1 MKRSRL
7 VVFSTSMF
15 LILAG
20 LSSTD
25 VLSQAVFGKIAGI
38 VTDPSGAA
46 VPGAAVLITDVD
58 RGTQYHAAS
67 GSQGEYAQGQLLA
80 GSYAVT
86 VSASGF
92 GQFTSRVQ
100 VHVDSTVE
108 VNAKLQVG
116 SQSGTVQVTDETPL
130 LQVDRAEVSTTL
142 QTTEVE
148 NLPVIDRNATGLV
161 FTVPG
166 TQLTSFQHSA
176 AENPQGGYQFAS
188 NGQQFFANGFL
199 LDGTENNSAILG
211 IAVINPNIDSLE
223 ELKVTTSNY
232 DAQFGSVGGALLQ
245 GTTKA
250 GTNTFHGSAFDYLRN
265 GYFNAQNPFAPGA
278 LPLHWQQFGGSIGG
292 PVWKDKVFFFA
303 DYQGTRRTTG
313 APAIVTVPTA
323 AERAGDL
330 SALLGGVI
338 AGAPLVQ
345 TTDGN
350 FVQPQAGM
358 VFDPNS
364 GNPDGS
370 GRKAVSSNGRVNVF
384 PSVPAA
390 ISNLLAYLPLPN
402 TGPAGA
408 LTQNY
413 VAKGKQSFQ
422 DDQEDGRLDYAVSS
436 KTRVFGRYTISQFSN
451 AAPGAF
457 GTLAGGPSLQG
468 TNFAGV
474 SDTTNQSVALGVT
487 QTFSPTLILEARFGT
502 YRYKVRVQPGGLNS
516 TPASD
521 AGIPGL
527 NLGSPETSGMPA
539 FSINGEYGFAF
550 GYSLGINACNCP
562 LFETENHFQ
571 WVNNWTKI
579 SGTHT
584 LGWGADLR
592 RAQQQ
597 RIPSDSH
604 RSGELSFS
612 PSTTGNLDADT
623 AGQDSGQ
630 TTGSGIASLIFGVPN
645 GFARYFTGANLHP
658 GLRQTRMFFYAQDT
672 WRATSKLT
680 LSYGIRYENY
690 LPQNAASPGGAGSFD
705 PATGEVLIA
714 GVGSVSKSM
723 NFTAYKTGFIPRIGI
738 AYQVEPKTVLR
749 AGYGSSFTP
758 AGLGAV
764 FGQAPDYDPPVIL
777 PQYIGASNSYTYSY
791 DLFTGPPVPTIPAV
805 ASSGRYP
812 LPDNISVYY
821 FLDPPNKYRIP
832 STQFWNA
839 AIQHQITPSMSI
851 EASYVGNVGR
861 HIFVNANQNQAKPGP
876 GDYDPRRRF
885 YPTFGLEQGLYSL
898 CNCDNSNYHSLQMK
912 WVEHQSHGLDFIV
925 AYAYSKALDD
935 TELGGV
941 SDNNLN
947 YKADYG
953 PASFDRRHQLA
964 VSNVWELPYG
974 RGRRFGADISR
985 PLDLIAGGWELNGI
999 TTVTSGVPFT
1009 PQVGNA
1015 PLLNADFNSVRPDR
1029 IGDPHVSNPNRKE
1042 WYNPSAYTAPQGPYR
1057 DGNVSRNSLVGPRI
1071 FLMNLSLAKLFTIT
1085 EGKTIQFRWENYN
1098 ALNHVNLNTPD
1109 NYIDDG
1115 PSAATITSIRA
1126 DMRQMQ
1132 FGLHIRF

>member
-1 MKRSRL
+1 MKRQSLLFLSYL
-7 VVFSTSMF
+7 VV
-15 LILAG
+15 LILAQI
-20 LSSTD
+20 SSTA
-25 VLSQAVFGKIAGI
+25 LSAQAVFGRIAGA
-38 VTDPSGAA
+38 VTDASGAA
-46 VPGAAVLITDVD
+46 LPGAAVLIKDVD
-58 RGTQYHAAS
+58 RGTEYHATT
-67 GSQGEYAQGQLLA
+67 GGQGEYAQGQLLA
-80 GSYAVT
+80 GSYSVT
-86 VSASGF
+86 VTAAGF
-92 GQFTSRVQ
+92 GNFTSTCQ
-100 VHVDSTVE
+100 VHVDTTVE
-108 VNAKLQVG
+108 VNARLQVG
-116 SQSGTVQVTDETPL
+116 AQSGTIQVTDETPL

-176 AENPQGGYQFAS
+176 AENPQGGYQFSS

-245 GTTKA
+245 GTTKS
-250 GTNTFHGSAFDYLRN
+250 GTNRFHGSAFDYLRN

-278 LPLHWQQFGGSIGG
+278 LPLHWQQFGGSVGG
-292 PVWKDKVFFFA
+292 PIFKDKLFFFA

-313 APAIVTVPTA
+313 SPAVVTVPTA

-338 AGAPLVQ
+338 PGAPLVQ
-345 TTDGN
+345 TTEGN

-358 VFDPNS
+358 VFDPNT

-370 GRKAVSSNGRVNVF
+370 GRQAVSYQGQLNVF
-384 PSVPAA
+384 PSVPTS
-390 ISNLLAYLPLPN
+390 ITKLLAYLPLPN
-402 TGPAGA
+402 TGGAGA
-408 LTQNY
+408 LANNY
-413 VAKGKQSFQ
+413 VATGKQTFQ
-422 DDQEDGRLDYAVSS
+422 DDQEDGRIDYAVGP
-436 KTRVFGRYTISQFSN
+436 KTRIFGRYTISEFSN

-457 GTLAGGPSLQG
+457 GAIAGGPSLQG
-468 TNFAGV
+468 TDFAGT
-474 SDTTNQSVALGVT
+474 SDTTNQSLALGFT
-487 QTFSPTLILEARFGT
+487 QTFSPSLILEARFGT
-502 YRYKVRVQPGGLNS
+502 YRYKVRVQPGGLNT
-516 TPASD
+516 TPATD

-527 NLGSPETSGMPA
+527 NLGTAATSGMPA
-539 FSINGEYGFAF
+539 FTVNGEGGFDF
-550 GYSLGINACNCP
+550 GYSLSVNACNCP

-579 SGTHT
+579 LGTHT
-584 LGWGADLR
+584 IGWGADVR

-597 RIPSDSH
+597 RVPSDSH
-604 RSGELSFS
+604 RSGELSFD
-612 PSTTGNLDADT
+612 PSTTGNLDVDT
-623 AGQDSGQ
+623 AGQDTGQ
-630 TTGSGIASLIFGVPN
+630 TTGAGIASLIFGAPDS
-645 GFARYFTGANLHP
+645 FARYFTGANLHP

-680 LSYGIRYENY
+680 LSYGLRYENY

-705 PATGEVLIA
+705 PETGEVLIA

-723 NFTAYKTGFIPRIGI
+723 NFTAYKTGFVPRIGV

-777 PQYIGASNSYTYSY
+777 PQFIGANNSYGSSY
-791 DLFTGPPVPTIPAV
+791 NLFAGPPVPVLPAV
-805 ASSGRYP
+805 AASGRYP

-821 FLDPPNKYRIP
+821 FLDPPNKYHIP
-832 STQFWNA
+832 LTQFWNA
-839 AIQHQITPSMSI
+839 AVQHQITPTMSI

-861 HIFVNANQNQAKPGP
+861 HIFVNANLNQAVPGP

-912 WVEHQSHGLDFIV
+912 WVEHQAHGLDFIV

-941 SDNNLN
+941 ADNNLD

-964 VSNVWELPYG
+964 VSNVWHLPYG
-974 RGRRFGADISR
+974 RGQHFGANISR
-985 PLDLIAGGWELNGI
+985 PLDLIAGGWEFNGI
-999 TTVTSGVPFT
+999 TTATSGVPFT
-1009 PQVGNA
+1009 PNVGNA
-1015 PLLNADFNSVRPDR
+1015 PLLNADFNNVRPDQ
-1029 IGDPHVSNPNRKE
+1029 IADPHVPNPNRFE
-1042 WYNPSAYTAPQGPYR
+1042 WFNPAAYTAPQGLYR
-1057 DGNVSRNSLVGPRI
+1057 DGDVSKNSLIGPRI
-1071 FLMNLSLAKLFTIT
+1071 FLMNLSLGKVFTIA
-1085 EGKTIQFRWENYN
+1085 EGKSVQFRWENYN
-1098 ALNHVNLNTPD
+1098 ALNHVNLNTPN
-1109 NYIDDG
+1109 NYVDSG
-1115 PSAATITSIRA
+1115 PSAGTITSIRA
-1126 DMRQMQ
+1126 DMREMQ